1 LRNHKRRYL
10 IRRYLIMRK
19 HGSIKLAAAV
29 FMAISIALFLPY
41 LGIAGSLE
49 PSGPPGPTMKTLDQI
64 PPTWS
69 IKLPAAER
77 FVVLADFNNEAV
89 LDKETGL
96 VWEKSPSTGLKGQFD
111 AYVRCNTLTTGSR
124 LGWRIPTLQE
134 ISSLIDPTQTNPA
147 LPQGHPFSNVLYDVP
162 YWTASTD
169 IYFYDSNGL
178 RTITSA
184 WFLGFA
190 SGWASY
196 QDLQGRTGYVWCVRG
211 EHGIDLLVR

>member
-1 LRNHKRRYL
+1 LKNESKERQKVS
-10 IRRYLIMRK
+10 
-19 HGSIKLAAAV
+19 SINLYGYC
-29 FMAISIALFLPY
+29 F
-41 LGIAGSLE
+41 GIVSATAGHITGSLE

-69 IKLPAAER
+69 QKLQCDQIETIHGLRNICPR
-77 FVVLADFNNEAV
+77 FEVLADFNSEAV

-96 VWEKSPSTGLKGQFD
+96 VWEKSPSTGLKGHYD
-111 AYVRCNTLTTGSR
+111 AYMRCNTLTTGSR

-147 LPQGHPFSNVLYDVP
+147 LPQGHPFSSVLYDVP

-184 WFLGFA
+184 WFLSFG
-190 SGWASY
+190 SGVALFE
-196 QDLQGRTGYVWCVRG
+196 DLQGRTGYVWCVRG